1 VGEIEMTVDVVKF
14 ELSSPQDVSGLEAC
28 FQSGRFTADQV
39 VALIG
44 KTEGNGGV
52 NDFSRTLADQAYRRA
67 LRKNGTRGRDEI
79 ADIPMVWSGGC
90 DGVIAPHVTL
100 FARRGG
106 PGEAGLSRLA
116 IGAAISD
123 EILPEDIG
131 RPAMIEKIAAGVR
144 IAMRDADISDPRDVH
159 YVQTKTPLLTVDS
172 IADATKRGQTV
183 ACKVQESSGV
193 SNGTSALGVA
203 VGLGEIDL
211 PRPDQICR
219 DLDLYSSVASC
230 SSGVEFNRAQIV
242 LLGNRPGAGGTLR
255 VGHALM
261 KDMLDM
267 DGVYQAIRNAG
278 LDLPERPRAEDLGG
292 RLVAMFIKC
301 EPNRDAKLKGR
312 RQVMFNDSD
321 VPYHRHAKAAVG
333 GAVTAAIGDPAVF
346 ISVDAMHSGPHGSGP
361 VVAIVDLAV
370 RPATHSSSGVSQP

>member
-1 VGEIEMTVDVVKF
+1 MTVDVVKF
-14 ELSSPQDVSGLEAC
+14 ELASPQDVSGLEAC
-28 FQSGRFTADQV
+28 FQSGRFSADQV

-67 LRKNGTRGRDEI
+67 LRKNGTRGREEI
-79 ADIPMVWSGGC
+79 AEIPMVWSGGC

-100 FARRGG
+100 FARTNT
-106 PGEAGLSRLA
+106 PGDPNLSRLT
-116 IGAAISD
+116 IGAAIS
-123 EILPEDIG
+123 EQILPEDIG

-144 IAMRDADISDPRDVH
+144 LAMRDAGITDPRDVH
-159 YVQTKTPLLTVDS
+159 YVQTKAPLLTVDS
-172 IADATKRGQTV
+172 IADAIRRGQTV
-183 ACKVQESSGV
+183 ACKVQESSGI

-203 VGLGEIDL
+203 VGLGEIEM
-211 PRPDQICR
+211 PRPEQICR

-230 SSGVEFNRAQIV
+230 SSGIEFNRAQIV
-242 LLGNRPGAGGTLR
+242 LLGNRMGAGGSLR

-261 KDMLDM
+261 ADMLDM

-278 LDLPERPRAEDLGG
+278 LELPDRPRAEDLGG

-301 EPNRDAKLKGR
+301 EPNRNAKLRGR

-361 VVAIVDLAV
+361 VVAIVDLAPQPSV
-370 RPATHSSSGVSQP
+370 QSIGRSSA